1 MASVPGGSIHK
12 EEKCCLYT
20 KGQRM
25 EFYKKMYISPK
36 IRDPR
41 RTRQDLQ
48 RGKGHLTVYLLV
60 LTEGPEGRPQLEI
73 MHCANFLQPYYKDHS
88 VYVVGMASGKADAI
102 QMVNMITQ
110 EAFDRTGQ
118 WEAALY
124 LAERTGWAPVS
135 EELPV
140 Y

>member
-1 MASVPGGSIHK
+1 MASVPGRINKRKRKSAACIRKDSGWSFIKKCISALKSGIPAGSVRIS
-12 EEKCCLYT
+12 
-20 KGQRM
+20 KGG
-25 EFYKKMYISPK
+25 
-36 IRDPR
+36 
-41 RTRQDLQ
+41 
-48 RGKGHLTVYLLV
+48 RGIL
-60 LTEGPEGRPQLEI
+60 EGPEGRPQLEI

>member
-1 MASVPGGSIHK
+1 
-12 EEKCCLYT
+12 
-20 KGQRM
+20 M

-41 RTRQDLQ
+41 RIRQDLQ

-60 LTEGPEGRPQLEI
+60 LTEGPEGRPQLEL

-124 LAERTGWAPVS
+124 LAERTEWAPVS

>member
-1 MASVPGGSIHK
+1 
-12 EEKCCLYT
+12 
-20 KGQRM
+20 M

-41 RTRQDLQ
+41 RIRQDLQ

-88 VYVVGMASGKADAI
+88 VYVVG
-102 QMVNMITQ
+102 
-110 EAFDRTGQ
+110 TGQ
-118 WEAALY
+118 GNGKQPCIWLKGQGGHLCLRNCPCIDLGGIKWLVPY
-124 LAERTGWAPVS
+124 FS
-135 EELPV
+135 

>member
-1 MASVPGGSIHK
+1 
-12 EEKCCLYT
+12 
-20 KGQRM
+20 
-25 EFYKKMYISPK
+25 
-36 IRDPR
+36 
-41 RTRQDLQ
+41 
-48 RGKGHLTVYLLV
+48 
-60 LTEGPEGRPQLEI
+60 